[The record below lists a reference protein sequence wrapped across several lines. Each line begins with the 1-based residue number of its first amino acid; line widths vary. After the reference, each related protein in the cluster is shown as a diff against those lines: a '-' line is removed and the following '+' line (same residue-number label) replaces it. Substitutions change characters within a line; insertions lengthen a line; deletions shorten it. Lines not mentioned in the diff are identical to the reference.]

1 MSDNL
6 DFGTGVI
13 VEVVVIFR
21 FTEGVCGLI
30 AANLPS
36 IPPMIR
42 HYMSSAI
49 PIFPPLAIGVPILV
63 LFARVSRSR
72 FS

>member
-13 VEVVVIFR
+13 VDGVVIFR

-30 AANLPS
+30 AANLLLILPL
-36 IPPMIR
+36 IR
-42 HYMSSAI
+42 HYISSAI
-49 PIFPPLAIGVPILV
+49 PIFPPLAIGVPIVV